1 MLFKWGLEYALLVEI
16 RICFIGGDLNI
27 LYWWG

>member
-1 MLFKWGLEYALLVEI
+1 MFHWWGLEYALLVGI

-27 LYWWG
+27 FIDGY